1 MFRVFLEG
9 AQRHTRSRARHVY
22 RGHIRM
28 HISDS
33 ILPRAAACIQTVLL
47 TDGSLKGQSGTL
59 SEHLTSASFSPLK
72 GKPWAGDSGAGTA
85 REAADPVL

>member
-1 MFRVFLEG
+1 VFFWKAHRGTHEAGRLM
-9 AQRHTRSRARHVY
+9 Y

-47 TDGSLKGQSGTL
+47 TDGSLEGQSGTL

-72 GKPWAGDSGAGTA
+72 GKPWAGDSGAGTG
-85 REAADPVL
+85 RETADPVL